1 MRKKNIYDFLITDVS
16 IFFYEMPSVQAESVI
31 GGNTVVDLSTVH
43 DGINNISTT
52 SPRLVG
58 IDDNKLFTFDF
69 SRLTINWVI
78 VLSETEAMLLRW
90 LM

>member
-1 MRKKNIYDFLITDVS
+1 
-16 IFFYEMPSVQAESVI
+16 PSVQAESVI